1 MFGVK
6 ASTVT
11 VDEPAAENVEMDEEP
26 SNENLSSDGGRTPK
40 EESIIILS
48 EDENQP
54 GMFPYSLARF
64 INL

>member
-40 EESIIILS
+40 EESVIVS
-48 EDENQP
+48 EDEYQP